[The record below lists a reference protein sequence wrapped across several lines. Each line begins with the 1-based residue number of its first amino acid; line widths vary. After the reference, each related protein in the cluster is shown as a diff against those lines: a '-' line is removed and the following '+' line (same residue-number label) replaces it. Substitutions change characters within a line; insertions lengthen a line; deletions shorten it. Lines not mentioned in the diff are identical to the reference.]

1 MSTLAPSDR
10 LTFLCGVVARE
21 VHYLLDTD
29 GRLFSQPMTPQRAA
43 ALPQQPLLAE
53 QVDAFVARFGRLQ
66 DTLGDKLLPAL
77 LAWLAEPVGPV
88 IDNLGR
94 AERWCWIDS
103 AEAWM
108 TLRQLRNRMVHEY
121 VSDPAILSDALSAA
135 HAGVTMLVDAAH
147 RMQSE
152 VQQRSTHL

>member
-1 MSTLAPSDR
+1 MPAPSDR
-10 LTFLCGVVARE
+10 LTFLCDVVARE
-21 VHYLLDTD
+21 AHYLQDTD
-29 GRLFSQPMTPQRAA
+29 GRLFAQPMTPQRAA
-43 ALPQQPLLAE
+43 TLPQQPLLAE

-94 AERWCWIDS
+94 AERWSWIES
-103 AEAWM
+103 AEGWM

-121 VSDPAILSDALSAA
+121 VNDPAILSDALSAA
-135 HAGVTMLVDAAH
+135 HEGVTLLIDAAR
-147 RMQSE
+147 RMQDE
-152 VQQRSTHL
+152 VRQRSSQS